1 MAKKPLKE
9 LQLDYAKT
17 LDILAECESVRDACK
32 KTGVTVNSF
41 LHWTTVGGDE
51 RNAQYTRAREAMIA
65 NYAANTELIFDQN
78 PERITVDAK
87 IDPAWVQMQRAKA
100 EFRRWHLSKLAPKQY
115 GEKIELSGD
124 AKAPLVTRVDIVSV
138 ACTPQK

>member
-9 LQLDYAKT
+9 LQEDYAKT
-17 LDILAECESVRDACK
+17 LAILPECESVRDACK
-32 KTGVTVNSF
+32 KTGVNLSSF
-41 LHWTTVGGDE
+41 LEWSTKGGEE
-51 RNAQYTRAREAMIA
+51 RNGQYTRAREAMIA

-115 GEKIELSGD
+115 GEKIEVSGD
-124 AKAPLVTRVDIVSV
+124 KESPLVVVTWQ
-138 ACTPQK
+138 AQGK